1 MLSSPYPVPPLRV
14 YKVAMVLGWMAA
26 MGAGAWVLVSPP
38 ESYDALDL
46 TLTTVWGAFLLGGSL
61 LVASA
66 HAFRKYKIEIPG
78 LVLALG
84 GVVIYDYLSWLQTF
98 TTAPGSGPRA
108 LLLILLAALLVARIR
123 LLMHIDRQARRM
135 ASLRDGEIGR
145 ASCRERV

>member
-1 MLSSPYPVPPLRV
+1 MLSSPYPIPPFRV

-38 ESYDALDL
+38 KSYDALDL

-61 LVASA
+61 LVTYA
-66 HAFRKYKIEIPG
+66 HALRKYKVEIPG

-84 GVVIYDYLSWLQTF
+84 GVVIYDYLSWLPTF

-108 LLLILLAALLVARIR
+108 CLLILLAALLVARIR

-135 ASLRDGEIGR
+135 ASLRDGGTGE
-145 ASCRERV
+145 

>member
-14 YKVAMVLGWMAA
+14 YKVAMVVGWVAGMV
-26 MGAGAWVLVSPP
+26 AGAWVLVSPP
-38 ESYDALDL
+38 KSYDALDL
-46 TLTTVWGAFLLGGSL
+46 ALTTVWGAFLLGGSL
-61 LVASA
+61 LVGAA
-66 HAFRKYKIEIPG
+66 HAFRKYKVEIPG

-108 LLLILLAALLVARIR
+108 CLLILLAALLVARIR

-135 ASLRDGEIGR
+135 ASLRDGGTGE
-145 ASCRERV
+145 

>member
-1 MLSSPYPVPPLRV
+1 MLSSPYPVPSLRV
-14 YKVAMVLGWMAA
+14 YRVAMVLGWIAG

-38 ESYDALDL
+38 QPYTTIGLA
-46 TLTTVWGAFLLGGSL
+46 LTTVWGAFLLGGSL
-61 LVASA
+61 LVGAA
-66 HAFRKYKIEIPG
+66 HVFRKYKVEIPG

-108 LLLILLAALLVARIR
+108 CLLILLAALLVARIR

-135 ASLRDGEIGR
+135 ASLRDRGTGE
-145 ASCRERV
+145 

>member
-14 YKVAMVLGWMAA
+14 YKVAMVLGWIAG

-38 ESYDALDL
+38 QSYDALGL

-61 LVASA
+61 LVACA

-108 LLLILLAALLVARIR
+108 LLLILLAALLVTRIR

-135 ASLRDGEIGR
+135 ASLRDRGTGE
-145 ASCRERV
+145 

>member
-1 MLSSPYPVPPLRV
+1 MLSSPYPVPELRV
-14 YKVAMVLGWMAA
+14 YKVAMVLGWVAGML
-26 MGAGAWVLVSPP
+26 AGAWVLVSPP
-38 ESYDALDL
+38 KSYDALDL

-61 LVASA
+61 LVAGA
-66 HAFRKYKIEIPG
+66 HVFRKYKVEIPG

-108 LLLILLAALLVARIR
+108 CLLILLAALIVARIR

-135 ASLRDGEIGR
+135 ASLRDGGTGE
-145 ASCRERV
+145 

>member
-1 MLSSPYPVPPLRV
+1 MLSSPYPVPPLGV
-14 YKVAMVLGWMAA
+14 YKVAMMVGWIAGMA
-26 MGAGAWVLVSPP
+26 AGAWVLVSPP
-38 ESYDALDL
+38 QSYDALDL

-61 LVASA
+61 LVACA

-108 LLLILLAALLVARIR
+108 CLLILLAALLVARIR
-123 LLMHIDRQARRM
+123 DRK
-135 ASLRDGEIGR
+135 SVV
-145 ASCRERV
+145 RERV

>member
-14 YKVAMVLGWMAA
+14 YKVAMVVGWVAGMV
-26 MGAGAWVLVSPP
+26 AGAWVLVSPP
-38 ESYDALDL
+38 KSYDALDL
-46 TLTTVWGAFLLGGSL
+46 ALTTVWGAFLLAGSL
-61 LVASA
+61 LVAGA
-66 HAFRKYKIEIPG
+66 HAFRKYKVEIPG

-108 LLLILLAALLVARIR
+108 CLLILLAALLVARIR

-135 ASLRDGEIGR
+135 ASLRDGGTGE
-145 ASCRERV
+145 

>member
-1 MLSSPYPVPPLRV
+1 
-14 YKVAMVLGWMAA
+14 MVLGWVAGMV
-26 MGAGAWVLVSPP
+26 AGAWVLVSPP
-38 ESYDALDL
+38 KSYDALDL
-46 TLTTVWGAFLLGGSL
+46 ALTTVWGAFLLGGSL
-61 LVASA
+61 LVGAA

-108 LLLILLAALLVARIR
+108 CLLVLLAALLVARIR

-135 ASLRDGEIGR
+135 ASLRDGGTGE
-145 ASCRERV
+145 